1 MEKKDLYVVGIG
13 ASAGGLDAIQQLFDR
28 IHPNTG
34 LAYVVVQHLSP
45 DFKSLMPELLA
56 KHTKM
61 EIFTAED
68 KQEIKPNCIYL
79 NQRNK
84 NLHIKGNKLYLL
96 DKGPKHN
103 LNLPIDIFFH
113 TLGEEYKDKS
123 IGIILSGTGSDG
135 SRGIKTIKE
144 GGGTIIVQDPST
156 AQFDGMPNTA
166 IATNLAD
173 FILAPEKMAAVL
185 AKIPGQRLLLDNDDE
200 KTKSNDVVFFNILE
214 EIHKSSGI
222 DFRQYRR
229 NTLLRRLEK
238 RMNIN
243 NIDQLYD
250 YHIYLKS
257 NNEEKE
263 TLKQDFLI
271 GVTSFF
277 RDIEAFESLRTK
289 VIPELFKKKNN
300 LDPIRV
306 WVAGCSTGEE
316 VFSVAILL
324 DDYIRTNK
332 INCDFKIFATDVDSV
347 ALNSAGTG
355 SFHIN
360 ISNEL
365 EKYHLENYF
374 IKLGDKIQ
382 IIKRIREKIVF
393 SNHNILKDPPFIR
406 MDLIT
411 CRNMLIY
418 LESKFQKKVLLNFQF
433 ALNKFG
439 YLFLGNSESLGEIS
453 KFYKVVDS
461 KWKIWQNISDTK
473 QIPTQTNPEDKV
485 STLSYKSPIRSISQ
499 PEYRFKE
506 NPENIFQKYLSNR
519 FSPSSIFIDKEYNVI
534 YLKGDIAE
542 RLRHG
547 DGMFLSNLLKMV
559 TTDLAALIR
568 NGVRRLESDKKDI
581 LIKDV
586 VVEKNGEKNIFDLT
600 FHKPANHDELNNIYL
615 IHFSEERALPDD
627 FEEIK
632 NIPLDDMSKQRLE
645 DLENELKATKTEL
658 QNVVEELE
666 TSNEELQSSNEEL
679 MASNEELQST
689 NEELQSVN
697 EELYTVNSELQEK
710 NKELQLLNNDVTN
723 LLDSTDIGT
732 LFLDTD
738 LRIRKYTPPLV
749 RHFKLHES
757 DIGRPISSFASTFDE
772 ETRQAIIRDSKVALD
787 KLTVVEK
794 EIKDHENNAYLKRIS
809 PFITSD
815 KKIEGVVITFVDIS
829 ELKEREREIREA
841 NQRFEIASE
850 ATGIAFWEWY
860 PQEDRTIG
868 NKKWDELFGFGGTKN
883 IKKQWIDF
891 MHPDDALAIPQKLE
905 AHLKGET
912 ELYNVEFRYNHPSHN
927 KQIWIRSTAKVTE
940 WDKKGNP
947 TKMVGV
953 SLDISEKMKQIE
965 LLHFEKQFSEKVSQ
979 TAPAG
984 IYVYNLEKGTND
996 YTNSRYRE
1004 ILGYNREEMNAMSD
1018 EEFFTLFHPHDQEKV
1033 ALHMKKIAQGK
1044 QDEIE
1049 YRFRNKNG
1057 NWVWCKSNDTPFE
1070 FNENG
1075 KVISFIGAFVDI
1087 TEAKERESQL
1097 LHFQKAIESSS
1108 DAIGLSTAEGKH
1120 FFQNKAFNNLF
1131 GFKMDEYPN
1140 GSAKVIYN
1148 DKKTADKVFTD
1159 IMNGK
1164 SWTGEL
1170 EMKNKKGDV
1179 FPVSL
1184 RADAIKNEKGD
1195 VIGLVGMHRD
1205 ISERINEE
1213 RIKEEQHAQTL
1224 TMFDAINE
1232 VVYVADPITYELVY
1246 TNNKFNE
1253 TWKIEKTPVGQKCHE
1268 VLQCKNIPCEFC
1280 SNNKIFNENIG
1291 ETYIWEFQN
1300 QANGKW
1306 YRCADRA
1313 IDWIDGRKLR
1323 MEMAIDIT
1331 AEKEN
1336 RIALE
1341 KSEERFNLATTA
1353 SDNGI
1358 WDWWTAS
1365 EDVYY
1370 SEQWKAQLGYK
1381 PDELEDKFSIWE
1393 HLLHPE
1399 DKERMFQAVNN
1410 FLANPGEYF
1419 IETFRM
1425 QHKDGSYRWIQNRA
1439 AAVKDKNGKVVRMF
1453 GAHKDITEQK
1463 RAEEEL
1469 RKTDLMYRGIIENAP
1484 DGVVMVS
1491 FDGKFKFAST
1501 SALKMFGYNNDT
1513 ILKGD
1518 PNKLTHPEDLPQVL
1532 ETLQQVIEG
1541 DENYTP
1547 TLEYRFKHGSG
1558 VWRWI
1563 ESTFSRS
1570 ADEEGQ
1576 PAIVIN
1582 FRDIQERKEYENQL
1596 IEAKKKAELANFHKN
1611 YFLANMSH
1619 ELRTPMNGVIGFSD
1633 LLKNE
1638 NLSQKE
1644 KEHYL
1649 SIIDGNSKQLLGLID
1664 DIIDVAKIES
1674 NELKIQKNNC
1684 HVSKLILELE
1694 TLFNQIKTQKNK
1706 KEIQL
1711 ISEVPK
1717 NKQNLILHTDC
1728 SRLRQVLTNLLGN
1741 ALKFTEKGTIRF
1753 GFKTD
1758 KNAVHFYVSD
1768 QGIGIPKEKQAEIF
1782 ERFMQVNY
1790 DKAVKYG
1797 GTGLGL
1803 AISKGIVNLLG
1814 GEISVASELNKG
1826 STFKFYLPLDVVKK
1840 ETLDENSQNLSVVEN
1855 DLSNIKILIAE
1866 DDETVRLYFNE
1877 LLKDK
1882 KCTLLF
1888 AEDGE
1893 KTVELYKKNTDID
1906 IVLMDLR
1913 MPKLNGFEAIK
1924 QILEINPKAKI
1935 IAQTAYAM
1943 SDEKEKSLAFGCMA
1957 YLTKPIRKEE
1967 LFKTIQKFI
1976 SN

>member
-1 MEKKDLYVVGIG
+1 MDLNDLYVVGIG
-13 ASAGGLDAIQQLFDR
+13 ASAGGLEAIQQLFDS
-28 IHPNTG
+28 IPANTG
-34 LAYVVVQHLSP
+34 LSFVVVQHLSP

-61 EIFTAED
+61 EIYTAED
-68 KQEIKPNCIYL
+68 KLEIKPDCIYL

-173 FILAPEKMAAVL
+173 FILAPEKMAGIL
-185 AKIPGQRLLLDNDDE
+185 AKIPGQRLLLDNDNE

-222 DFRQYRR
+222 DFRQYKR

-243 NIDQLYD
+243 NIEQLYD
-250 YHIYLKS
+250 YHTYLKS

-277 RDIEAFESLRTK
+277 RDVEAFEVLKTK

-300 LDPIRV
+300 NEPIRV
-306 WVAGCSTGEE
+306 WTAGCSTGEE
-316 VFSVAILL
+316 VFSIAILL
-324 DDYIRTNK
+324 DDYIRRHK

-347 ALNSAGTG
+347 ALNIAGTG
-355 SFHIN
+355 NFHIN
-360 ISNEL
+360 ISTEI
-365 EKYHLENYF
+365 EKCYLENYF
-374 IKLGDKIQ
+374 VKIGDKIQ

-418 LESKFQKKVLLNFQF
+418 LENKFQKKVQFNFQF

-439 YLFLGNSESLGEIS
+439 YLFLGNSESIGAVS
-453 KFYKVVDS
+453 KFFKTIDN
-461 KWKIWQNISDTK
+461 KWKIFQNISDTK
-473 QIPTQTNPEDKV
+473 HIPTQTNPEDKIA
-485 STLSYKSPIRSISQ
+485 TLSYKSPIRSLNQ

-506 NPENIFQKYLSNR
+506 NPENIFHKYISKR
-519 FSPSSIFIDKEYNVI
+519 FSPAIIFIDKEYNI
-534 YLKGDIAE
+534 LFMKGDAVNKIK
-542 RLRHG
+542 HN
-547 DGMFLSNLLKMV
+547 DGLFQNNLLKIV
-559 TTDLAALIR
+559 STEIAAVVR
-568 NGVRRLESDKKDI
+568 NGIRRLIAEKKDI
-581 LIKDV
+581 LVKDIV
-586 VVEKNGEKNIFDLT
+586 VDNKGEKNCFDLT
-600 FHKPANHDELNNIYL
+600 FHKPNAENELNDIYL
-615 IHFSEERALPDD
+615 IEFSDDRDVSPDVSVV
-627 FEEIK
+627 E
-632 NIPLDDMSKQRLE
+632 NIPLDEISKQRME

-710 NKELQLLNNDVTN
+710 NKELQFLNNDVTN

-738 LRIRKYTPPLV
+738 LRIRKYTPALV

-772 ETRQAIIRDSKVALD
+772 ATRLGIINDSKRALD
-787 KLTVVEK
+787 KLTTIEK
-794 EIKDHENNAYLKRIS
+794 EIKDKDNKYYLKRIS
-809 PFITSD
+809 PFITTD

-829 ELKEREREIREA
+829 ELKEKEKDIVEA

-860 PQEDRTIG
+860 PKEDRTIG
-868 NKKWDELFGFGGTKN
+868 NKKWEELFGFEKTDK
-883 IKKQWIDF
+883 IKQKWIDF
-891 MHPDDALAIPQKLE
+891 MHPDDAKNIPAVLE

-912 ELYNVEFRYNHPSHN
+912 ELYDVEFRYNHPVHK
-927 KQIWIRSTAKVTE
+927 KQIWIQSTAKVTE
-940 WDKKGNP
+940 WDSSGNP
-947 TKMVGV
+947 TKMAGV
-953 SLDISEKMKQIE
+953 SLNITEKMQQIE
-965 LLHFEKQFSEKVSQ
+965 LLNFEKQFSEKVLQ

-984 IYVYNLEKGTND
+984 VYVYSFEKGTNEF
-996 YTNSRYRE
+996 TNSRYE
-1004 ILGYNREEMNAMSD
+1004 KILGYSRSEINHMSD
-1018 EEFFTLFHPHDQEKV
+1018 EEFFALFHPQDQEKV
-1033 ALHMKKIAQGK
+1033 ALHMKKVAQGK
-1044 QDEIE
+1044 SEEIE

-1057 NWVWCKSNDTPFE
+1057 NWIWCRSNDVPFE
-1070 FNENG
+1070 VSANG
-1075 KVISFIGAFVDI
+1075 KVKSFIGAFIDI
-1087 TEAKERESQL
+1087 TETKKYEKQL
-1097 LHFQKAIESSS
+1097 LQFQKAIESSS
-1108 DAIGLSTAEGKH
+1108 DAIGLSSADGNH
-1120 FFQNKAFNNLF
+1120 FFQNKAFDELF
-1131 GFKMDEYPN
+1131 GYQIGEFTDD
-1140 GSAKVIYN
+1140 SAKIIYK
-1148 DKKTADKVFTD
+1148 DKKIADKVFNA
-1159 IMNGK
+1159 IMSGN

-1170 EMKNKKGDV
+1170 DMQNKKGDV
-1179 FPVSL
+1179 FPVAL
-1184 RADAIKNEKGD
+1184 RADAIKDENGN
-1195 VIGLVGMHRD
+1195 VIGLIGMHRD
-1205 ISERINEE
+1205 ISERKNEE
-1213 RIKEEQHAQTL
+1213 RIKEEQHKKTL
-1224 TMFDAINE
+1224 TMFDAIDE
-1232 VVYVADPITYELVY
+1232 VVYVADPETYELVF
-1246 TNNKFNE
+1246 TNKKFNE
-1253 TWKIEKTPVGQKCHE
+1253 IWGIDETPVGEKCHE
-1268 VLQCKNIPCEFC
+1268 VLQCKEVPCEFC
-1280 SNNKIFNENIG
+1280 SNKHIFNEKLG
-1291 ETYIWEFQN
+1291 ETYVWEFQN
-1300 QANGKW
+1300 EANGKW
-1306 YRCADRA
+1306 YRCSDRA
-1313 IDWIDGRKLR
+1313 IEWIDGRVLR

-1331 AEKEN
+1331 SEKEN
-1336 RIALE
+1336 RLALE
-1341 KSEERFNLATTA
+1341 ASEERYSLATAA

-1358 WDWWTAS
+1358 WDWWV
-1365 EDVYY
+1365 EKNEVFFNDL
-1370 SEQWKAQLGYK
+1370 WKAQLGYK
-1381 PDELEDKFSIWE
+1381 PNELKNEFKTWE
-1393 HLLHPE
+1393 NLLHP
-1399 DKERMFQAVNN
+1399 DCKERMIESVQD
-1410 FLANPGEYF
+1410 FLTNPKDYF
-1419 IETFRM
+1419 IEEFRM
-1425 QHKDGSYRWIQNRA
+1425 MHKDGSPRWILNRA
-1439 AAVKDKNGKVVRMF
+1439 AAVKDEDGKVIRMF
-1453 GAHKDITEQK
+1453 GSHKDITEQK

-1513 ILKGD
+1513 ILNGD

-1532 ETLQQVIEG
+1532 KTLQQVIEG

-1563 ESTFSRS
+1563 ESTFSKS
-1570 ADEEGQ
+1570 QDEEGQ

-1582 FRDIQERKEYENQL
+1582 FRDIQERKEYEKQL

-1633 LLKNE
+1633 LLREEDLTQDEKNR
-1638 NLSQKE
+1638 
-1644 KEHYL
+1644 YL
-1649 SIIDGNSKQLLGLID
+1649 NIIDGNSKQLLGLID

-1674 NELKIQKNNC
+1674 NELKIQKKHC
-1684 HVSKLILELE
+1684 HVSNLLLELE

-1706 KEIQL
+1706 KEIQF
-1711 ISEVPK
+1711 ISEVPR
-1717 NKQNLILHTDC
+1717 NKQNLVLHTDC

-1758 KNAVHFYVSD
+1758 KNVVHFYVSD

-1814 GEISVASELNKG
+1814 GEISVTSELNKG
-1826 STFKFYLPLDVVKK
+1826 STFKFYLPLDVLKK
-1840 ETLDENSQNLSVVEN
+1840 ETLDENSQNFSVNEN
-1855 DLSNIKILIAE
+1855 AISNKKILIAE
-1866 DDETVRLYFNE
+1866 DEETVRLYFKE
-1877 LLKDK
+1877 LLKAK

-1893 KTVELYKKNTDID
+1893 KTVELYKNNADID

-1924 QILEINPKAKI
+1924 QILKINPKAKI

-1943 SDEKEKSLAFGCMA
+1943 SDEREKSLALGCVA
-1957 YLTKPIRKEE
+1957 YLTKPIQKNE
-1967 LFKTIQKFI
+1967 LFTAIQKWV
-1976 SN
+1976 